1 MLATESHENTYTV
14 TDDGGTK
21 NPNFQIA
28 VNLKSYHYNI
38 VKNTTLKTI
47 RFEISFD
54 MWKVD
59 DGYQHIYLRN
69 DDVDTTGKS
78 PMEIISESLVLSQKL
93 DISSG
98 THHKSYT
105 VTLDLEKFRN
115 SNSFTL
121 LFDASGAFSDTWKF
135 NNLNIKAYLTN

>member
-1 MLATESHENTYTV
+1 
-14 TDDGGTK
+14 
-21 NPNFQIA
+21 
-28 VNLKSYHYNI
+28 
-38 VKNTTLKTI
+38 
-47 RFEISFD
+47 